1 MPNKFLSDKCT
12 SLLQLTR
19 LHAPTGYL
27 LSFFPAAFGL
37 MLAYEQSANLIY
49 LPLLFIGSV
58 LARSAGCIINDLFDR
73 NLDKSVE
80 RTKDRPIA
88 SGAITTKEAIL
99 LLAILLCACLVILLY
114 LSITA
119 IAVGFIAVFL
129 ITLYPLM
136 KRITY
141 FPQAFLGITFNIG
154 CLIGY
159 AAVKDAISFD
169 SIILYVACGF
179 WTMGYDTIYAFMDIK
194 DDKKIG
200 IKSTAILFEKSNF
213 KLAIAVFYVLFLTL
227 FMFASRNFLSLY
239 VIFAVLASL
248 LVIFWI
254 IIYLDIND
262 PKNCLIRFKANNY
275 IGFLL
280 FLAMLLEKL

>member
-1 MPNKFLSDKCT
+1 MPNKFSSKYI

-37 MLAYEQSANLIY
+37 MLAYERSTDLNY
-49 LPLLFIGSV
+49 LPIFFIGSI

-80 RTKDRPIA
+80 RTKNRPIA
-88 SGAITTKEAIL
+88 SEAITTIEAML
-99 LLAILLCACLVILLY
+99 LLAILLCACLAILLY
-114 LSITA
+114 LSVTA
-119 IAVGFIAVFL
+119 IAVGLITIFL
-129 ITLYPLM
+129 IILYPLM

-141 FPQAFLGITFNIG
+141 FPQAFLGITFNMG

-159 AAVKDAISFD
+159 ATVKDAISPD
-169 SIILYVACGF
+169 SMILYVACGF

-194 DDKKIG
+194 DDKKVG
-200 IKSTAILFEKSNF
+200 IKSTAILFEKRHF
-213 KLAIAVFYVLFLTL
+213 RLVIAVFYALFLTL
-227 FMFASRNFLSLY
+227 LMFAFRNFLSAY

-248 LVIFWI
+248 PIIFWI
-254 IIYLDIND
+254 IIYLDVND
-262 PKNCLIRFKANNY
+262 PNNCLIRFKANNY

>member
-1 MPNKFLSDKCT
+1 MPNKFSSKCI

-37 MLAYEQSANLIY
+37 MLAYERSADLNY
-49 LPLLFIGSV
+49 LPIFFIGSI

-73 NLDKSVE
+73 NLDKNVE
-80 RTKDRPIA
+80 RTKNRPIA
-88 SGAITTKEAIL
+88 SEAVTTIEAML
-99 LLAILLCACLVILLY
+99 LLAILLCACLAILLY
-114 LSITA
+114 LSVTA
-119 IAVGFIAVFL
+119 IAVGLITIFL
-129 ITLYPLM
+129 IILYPLM

-141 FPQAFLGITFNIG
+141 FPQAFLGITFNMG

-159 AAVKDAISFD
+159 ATVKDAISFD
-169 SIILYVACGF
+169 SIILYIACGF

-194 DDKKIG
+194 DDKKVG
-200 IKSTAILFEKSNF
+200 IKSTAIIFEKRYF
-213 KLAIAVFYVLFLTL
+213 RLVIAVFYALFLTL
-227 FMFASRNFLSLY
+227 FMFAIRNFLSVY
-239 VIFAVLASL
+239 VILAVLACL
-248 LVIFWI
+248 PIIFWV

-262 PKNCLIRFKANNY
+262 PNNCLIRFKANNY

>member
-1 MPNKFLSDKCT
+1 
-12 SLLQLTR
+12 
-19 LHAPTGYL
+19 
-27 LSFFPAAFGL
+27 
-37 MLAYEQSANLIY
+37 MLAYEQSVNLIY
-49 LPLLFIGSV
+49 LPILFIGSV
-58 LARSAGCIINDLFDR
+58 LARSAGCIINDLFDQ

-88 SGAITTKEAIL
+88 SGTITTREAIL
-99 LLAILLCACLVILLY
+99 FLTILLCACLLILLY
-114 LSITA
+114 LSVTA
-119 IAVGFIAVFL
+119 IAVGFIAIFL

-159 AAVKDAISFD
+159 AAVKDTISSD
-169 SIILYVACGF
+169 SMILYVACGF

-213 KLAIAVFYVLFLTL
+213 KLAIAVFYTLFLTL
-227 FMFASRNFLSLY
+227 FMFAIRNFLSIY